1 MFCIVTSYYEV
12 SYQQD
17 RQTVTFKVSVTLSAL
32 NGSQLMMSCLV
43 WYLRRPLCTQSELFT

>member
-43 WYLRRPLCTQSELFT
+43 WYPRRPLCTQPELFT